1 MFDSV
6 QRRNDFLRQINSSV
20 DPEAYLYNMSNPSY
34 PAREKGQS
42 NWWDGFATWNKNRN
56 EVNRD
61 SYAGSY
67 IQNEDDIQTLME
79 AQQFILDKQEYD
91 ALVAEQ
97 QQNPDVD
104 NSAEIQR
111 LKDSL
116 LKNNKSYVETYNSI
130 LSTPSQKQFAFA
142 SDWDSPYLQRQ
153 EKPQMLTMS
162 TEAQLS
168 MIDNAIKN
176 KQKENE
182 DNLQKYSEYQE
193 NTEYWDKKISDY
205 YKYKSEKPG
214 MDLTDIDT
222 YVYKFPGLLGSSSG
236 TMGASAA
243 GWASSMLLFNPYT
256 APIGAIGLVASNLY
270 SREQES
276 NAEVYQAYKDKV
288 RDQADKD
295 GVYDKVLS
303 NARKQ
308 MAATGSYTDDQL
320 ANDDYVL
327 DQILTNNVSAENTK
341 FNTIMNNSMDGIKS
355 VYKDNMALSAL
366 DVAEDV
372 LTVTPLGKL
381 LGYGKKAATM
391 SKFARNINKRI
402 DDVIGYGLEGI
413 NKIPKRTIR
422 KQIVDLGGRMAL
434 TSVLEGAEEG
444 TQYMLSKDYQNG
456 IYDEDANL
464 AERWIDNVGRGIR
477 SIYAALTP
485 WDPVYSS
492 DEEFMENFK
501 GGAMLGGIMTGVAG
515 SISTVTTVRDQAKQ
529 VKFNNAF
536 KEIYSD
542 KVEQQDAVLKNIFY
556 ATQQA
561 NNNWDRVETAF
572 GNLKQANVEGL
583 TWQDIEEE
591 RKRANQIRNRFDS
604 DITKAAAERIGIN
617 KDSEDYILFTALTQ
631 HQDELV
637 DKTKKTKDQKAN
649 AVQQLIDSKEL
660 LDYVNNLEIV
670 RNGNVSVEDAKQAI
684 YSKYYLQAANKI
696 KSDIEQS
703 RQAADNLTAKT
714 KVRLNK
720 NSLNTVLTLVSAALL
735 DKEQYSKNIDKIR
748 TAKGFDER
756 LLEVP
761 VIHKDMMDAIEESI
775 YSTVEHQDA
784 LTKSIDFLLGRKPA
798 LDYLKQYKEARK
810 KEEEFVQNLND
821 AQSGKT
827 EEEVIEE
834 SEPIDIPEETDDQQR
849 AQSEKESESQQVVE
863 PSQEKQINTD
873 EKELEPIR
881 KAAQERL
888 SKLQDENS
896 LDKQYLDEVGE
907 KLKEIFTAKYPN
919 ARIDGYNE
927 YSAANRMQNEEPLDD
942 IFTDIYQLKLQL
954 EEAILNNDTDSNYR
968 ITKELEA
975 LLDKADEEISLY
987 QFQKEGE
994 AKLAQKSNA
1003 KIEEEYYQRKKQ
1015 YEEEQQADNILQ
1027 QQKQEEQ
1034 EIKDNVADKPVTDD
1048 KIDSNQTLTDVLSGV
1063 LGESYTQALQQQQQQ
1078 KAEPQ
1083 VSQEAKPLNEPLV
1096 YDRNVDPYS
1105 HQLGYHIT
1113 EPEQDSEGKWIRVS
1127 KPYTNYPELLNN
1139 EEFAEITSQPDFYQE
1154 VIRNGVECEVRPY
1167 TNPKTNKVEDSIYFI
1182 FNYKGKKY
1190 GAYLHTKNGITAGRD
1205 NPINRLPYERKSKIL
1220 ENLEALRNKIIS
1232 LYNSI
1237 KNDPSKVIVPT
1248 SIRLS
1253 NGRIRNEKNPD
1264 GSPKNKKL
1272 TEWKLTPEKNPYLIN
1287 SDNTKVSITTGPLGH
1302 SYSRWKGLIVSTKRS
1317 NRLGSANLQIT
1328 YKRQDGTEGTLSVQL
1343 NTRTFENERNT
1354 VEYILDLL
1362 LNQSNVVDQAGN
1374 VKDSNGNSLPLK
1386 AQDVLQLIVNYGG
1399 HTSTNPNDSRLDESQ
1414 LQARLSKQ
1422 FYQADDNH
1430 YVIGNTTYST
1440 QELLGPKR
1448 EDVIKYM
1455 QENFHWNIDEFNLN
1469 QGSFGD
1475 PDNVVSGFSQMK
1487 SYFKTS
1493 GKDKIVLKPGVLEFD
1508 KEDFGIGNNYS
1519 DKGISALGWYVKEGI
1534 LLTDAADRLY
1544 DVNIYVDDVTV
1555 VDRNQQNTQQKTA
1568 EKAAEFSSTSKQF
1581 DLPGENGSRN
1591 IFTMDDIFKILDGN
1605 DSTPGANYTVENI
1618 DGDKI
1623 DVQDATQWL
1632 SSKLGIIP
1640 EIVPSVIEVTQS
1652 GMSVVGKARIDSITL
1667 SELSPEGTQ
1676 YHEAWHR
1683 VSQLLISPKQRTKIL
1698 KRYTKKGFTEK
1709 QADEMLAEE
1718 FRSFMLY
1725 ADSKKDTKFKFD
1737 FDSKNWFRRVFDFI
1751 RLWARTGQYGLA
1763 KVMYYTAVG
1772 KYKGIKPSQ
1781 QNIDRFK
1788 QLYGEGAEM
1797 QVNGVKLKSIT
1808 TEKQLDD
1815 IVKSLLYAFFQTDFA
1830 NKPIDYYS
1838 LAKNKPTF
1846 ENLLRLLKNTQ
1857 ASDPNRINPVMDE
1870 IIERFNDVIVP
1881 RLILKLKGLGIR
1893 TFDITNSKKEDIEQ
1907 GADQVNVGQH
1917 TVEGM
1922 NISIKDNAPAEVKFF
1937 FQTIPVLELNN
1948 EGKLVN
1954 KLHPNTGFAQFYD
1967 SNLVWNSILK
1977 DLSGCRTISN
1987 IVSRVAQLA
1996 ETDNFYKSVLNKLT
2010 LLIKQSINKEN
2021 QQVAIQA
2028 EAMLSKL
2035 ETVITCDVNNYL
2047 TVKVQSDEVGSRT
2060 MRVLDNGVDLKAMK
2074 YPKIWSRS
2082 LFYNSGIFKYKDTE
2096 IVATQNAQH
2105 ILKTISNNIGS
2116 LINIF
2121 AQKNGIL
2128 VKGTQSIDFHEPN
2141 NLKNL
2146 KSMILNMFNTLGIG
2160 IDEPTL
2166 NKLLDSKVYGNV
2178 DADEYT
2184 KLSRFITSTANYGGM
2199 SSIKHTIDQ
2208 INKAIGKDG
2217 KVDKIVVNNNK
2228 EIKPNDIFTDNG
2240 FVKVLANTYAY
2251 VHASDSSLSTIGAEN
2266 NTYYKVSQNNFFKDR
2281 VDELNTD
2288 LDQLNNLS
2296 SVIYNQGSIILAAA
2310 KKGQKLSVETFI
2322 NFKDDESREQGR
2334 DYFGITDREDYI
2346 AKMTMILND
2355 RIISPTIGDKKT
2367 YHVISGVKLFHE
2379 PVNFTRTQNG
2389 TLITYGQQAL
2399 DVLLGYALDEYNRIQ
2414 NTIDQLDPNSD
2425 KYLDPSKRIKNYHT
2439 NNSYKDKQG
2448 KKHTVEPNG
2457 TRFISFN
2464 GIYTN
2469 KGFIS
2474 FNDPKLSSKDNLQKA
2489 KDYFFGLPAVYQ
2501 KTLLSGIIN
2510 QRVREEIQYAK
2521 ELGLISINNNG
2532 DIWSIRNIL
2541 LDDKVVAE
2549 RTERYT
2555 QLDPTN
2561 AQAYAIWD
2569 IFSDYVIGSII
2580 SVNEIEKLFSG
2591 DPAYYK
2597 VQYDEN
2603 GIVDNAVDK
2612 IKRSTAL
2619 TSTGTNNRLD
2629 FFNDPTVPT
2638 EYTVAELKDHEVK
2651 SKQYDIYENLFLL
2664 GNIKETIQELEGQEA
2679 WEEVKGKSIDEIS
2692 EVYPEAVKIAK
2703 QAAMSDVS
2711 GYKSGINV
2719 ADAAVY
2725 ISPNMYKNL
2734 MRMQGLWSKDV
2745 IRAFDILT
2753 NEATADKW
2761 ESDPKLY
2768 AQANKIILN
2777 SLKYMAFGTRFRDG
2791 LGIPYFN
2798 KMALFPLF
2806 KSVATG
2812 DLKPLYDRMMDKEN
2826 PLDMVMFNSA
2836 VKAGSESAQSYYEG
2850 TSDREV
2856 ELKDGSTTLAAEL
2869 MDIPEQRVRDLNK
2882 LHVYKQKYKY
2892 LRQQLLTDP
2901 HTHEEQMAGTQ
2912 FLKVNLSNLRMS
2924 DMYGS
2929 DGDQVSGQE
2938 IKDNIMSALNRL
2950 SNIGKQKL
2958 SDKLLDSEG
2967 NVNEVAVAKMLL
2979 DDAMESDANDNIISG
2994 LKKVIEK
3001 GSFDAYPLS
3010 ALSDNKWLESRFISL
3025 INKNVIDVQL
3035 PGGAFIQRS
3044 VFGVEATDSRVITP
3058 SMINDGRYLRS
3069 INDEG
3074 SMDAVV
3080 SINLLKHIIPNYD
3093 KMTFKQAR
3101 QWLLDHN
3108 IIGQNAKA
3116 NSIGYR
3122 IPTQSIASIS
3132 PLRFVDVFPEIMGD
3146 VVMLPEDFTKL
3157 TGSDFDIDK
3166 LYIARYGYDKQ
3177 GNIITDNSEDGIKNQ
3192 LMQNYLRVLLT
3203 KENTSSLKLS
3213 IDIATDNVKQVLE
3226 DIEGSK
3232 QKHNVQPLEVY
3243 SPKFQEAKKSEY
3255 TGGKAGIGPF
3265 ALNNAHHILT
3275 QLTKLKMAS
3284 NPFTKAFDIIELGRI
3299 FDQPTAGVQKG
3310 GRILDWLSA
3319 MINAFVDIAKD
3330 PYIVRL
3336 NVNQWTYNMVSFL
3349 LRTGKGKRTFYFM
3362 SQPILKEMAEEVLK
3376 TKGKFGIDNTKTPFQ
3391 LEQEAIDKV
3400 LNKYDPIGSIR
3411 NKYQYIF
3418 KDQQR
3423 AGQRVASLFETRL
3436 LDNGEETSILREL
3449 IKNPESF
3456 KEYDDYQVKV
3466 YFAWKAIK
3474 PYADSLAN
3482 LVKYSKV
3489 DTKKTGKSFAAQEIY
3504 LDGMEELKQDNRFK
3518 EGEVSRFFKE
3528 TFIDTKTQNS
3538 IPFGMKLFAN
3548 LLIRNTGRFSKQKK
3562 AILRSLGRLTNAD
3575 ENSLNV
3581 VINAMESQVKAK
3593 FFNDYLAKNKTSLR
3607 DMFIGG
3613 NSIAIRLNNFKLRIQ
3628 RGEFP
3633 DLYINNRYQNDFLEL
3648 LLPDMGVEYGLNFI
3662 SLSQVLTSDQTL
3674 DNNLINYWRELIEH
3688 PNERVSKLFKDLA
3701 IYAFYTTGDN
3711 STING
3716 FFKYLPNS
3724 FREELGYVQF
3734 MKEQLKSYAENS
3746 EFSDTDVEDIFLNNW
3761 QNDFLVKP
3769 VELFVDYM
3777 EEKESLKTVL
3787 FNTKDIVP
3795 GMISGEGN
3803 MSGRQLIK
3811 PIKRV
3816 KLQNGVYVSIFAPYV
3831 KIRIGNR
3838 SIENTHVYKLVGVYI
3853 KVIDNHYITIPVY
3866 GLVSKKGYKH
3876 KGYNIYEYGTPTQF
3890 DFNKEVQ
3897 YNYANVIDNQ
3907 ESMFEYLEETE
3918 QYGWDM
3924 MSSHGIKHIS
3934 NFFDAD
3940 QYISE
3945 YLEEDDVDI
3954 EEATVLDINNDSNTN
3969 NDNSN
3974 FANAEESKQTIQ
3986 SDRTILTNAE
3996 LVKLRPITSSANPR
4010 IAVASEHTDPVFF
4023 ANRIIDILDGKVK
4036 VDSKFTNESYTGSD
4050 FAALYL
4056 ITKHDGLPLKKL
4068 LEYKIPKLIHF
4079 SITGLGGTK
4088 YEPGVMK
4095 YNDLLD
4101 RIQSFIQQGLDP
4113 EMVTVRIDP
4122 IIPGVTPISAVEDII
4137 KRSSEMGIRNIRF
4150 SVMDQYSTTK
4160 KYMEQLG
4167 YDYSKYYD
4175 SKSLHARPEIQQG
4188 IAQKM
4193 LEFAKKYGVR
4203 LSTCAEPMAIPGI
4216 EKDGCLSVAAVN
4228 NMLGTSISEDQL
4240 GKQRALCSCYGG
4252 KVDLLRYDNKC
4263 ASSCVYCYA
4272 HHNANA
4278 NAIYYNQDGTLRDT
4292 PLTRTVE
4299 QDQQETQ
4306 NLNTRKTYSGII
4318 SNAKQWSDKE
4328 GWSIQY
4334 YYDKVL
4340 PNIDQAYQV
4349 EFKLADNQDVRP
4361 NFRGQM
4367 NFDYRNDKAD
4377 WVKSNT
4383 TIEAI
4388 RNGERTATTR
4398 FAYNGNM
4405 DYWLK
4410 VKVGDIIEFYRE
4422 GYESVKVVVTKPFTK
4437 LQDNSMPKQLSLFD
4451 NMTEEDK
4458 QLIQQQKERQDKQ
4471 CKDN

>member
-97 QQNPDVD
+97 QQNLDVD

-907 KLKEIFTAKYPN
+907 KLKEIFTTKYPN

-1015 YEEEQQADNILQ
+1015 YEEEQQANNILQ

-1034 EIKDNVADKPVTDD
+1034 EAKDKIADTPVTDD

-1063 LGESYTQALQQQQQQ
+1063 LGESYTQALQQQQEQEQQ
-1078 KAEPQ
+1078 
-1083 VSQEAKPLNEPLV
+1083 SQAQDTNKPLV

-1105 HQLGYHIT
+1105 HQLGYHLT
-1113 EPEQDSEGKWIRVS
+1113 DSKQDADGNWVRTPKQ
-1127 KPYTNYPELLNN
+1127 YTNAPDFLNN
-1139 EEFAEITSQPDFYQE
+1139 EEFAEATSQPDFYTE
-1154 VIRNGVECEVRPY
+1154 SIKNGIECQIIPY
-1167 TNPKTNKVEDSIYFI
+1167 TNPKTNEVEDSIYFV

-1190 GAYLHTKNGITAGRD
+1190 GAYVHTENGLTAGRN
-1205 NPINRLPYERKSKIL
+1205 NPINRLPFERKNKIL
-1220 ENLEALRNKIIS
+1220 ENLRALRSKITS
-1232 LYNSI
+1232 LHKQI
-1237 KNDPSKVIVPT
+1237 KNDPNKVIVPT
-1248 SIRLS
+1248 VIGLS

-1264 GSPKNKKL
+1264 GSPKNRKL
-1272 TEWKLTPEKNPYLIN
+1272 TEWTLTPERNPYLITY
-1287 SDNTKVSITTGPLGH
+1287 DNTKVSVTTGPLGNQ
-1302 SYSRWKGLIVSTKRS
+1302 SSRWRDQIVQFDKS
-1317 NRLGSANLQIT
+1317 NKLGSANIQIQ
-1328 YKRQDGTEGTLSVQL
+1328 YKRQDGTEGRLSVQL
-1343 NTRTFENERNT
+1343 NPRTFKNERNT

-1362 LNQSNVVDQAGN
+1362 LNQRNAVDQSGN
-1374 VKDSNGNSLPLK
+1374 VKDADGVSLPVK
-1386 AQDVLQLIVNYGG
+1386 ALDVLKLIVNYGAQ
-1399 HTSTNPNDSRLDESQ
+1399 TATNPEDQRLSESQ
-1414 LQARLSKQ
+1414 RQARLAKQ
-1422 FYQADDNH
+1422 FYQVDDNH
-1430 YVIGNTTYST
+1430 YAIGPTIYST
-1440 QELLGPKR
+1440 QEILGSKR
-1448 EDVIKYM
+1448 EEVIKYM
-1455 QENFHWNIDEFNLN
+1455 QDNFHWNLDEFNLSR
-1469 QGSFGD
+1469 GWFGD
-1475 PDNVVSGFSQMK
+1475 PDNAVFGFNQMK
-1487 SYFKTS
+1487 SYVKTT
-1493 GKDKIVLKPGVLEFD
+1493 GKDKIVIKPGILEFS
-1508 KEDFGIGNNYS
+1508 KEDFGIDNQHS
-1519 DKGISALGWYVKEGI
+1519 DKGISSLGWYIKEGI

-1544 DVNIYVDDVTV
+1544 DVNIYVDDVIVT
-1555 VDRNQQNTQQKTA
+1555 DRNKLSNQTKSA
-1568 EKAAEFSSTSKQF
+1568 EKAADTVSSSQVF

-1591 IFTMDDIFKILDGN
+1591 IFTMDDINSILDGN
-1605 DSTPGANYTVENI
+1605 RSKPDANYTVENI

-1623 DVQDATQWL
+1623 DVSDAIQWL
-1632 SSKLGIIP
+1632 SDKLGIIP
-1640 EIVPSVIEVTQS
+1640 DIVPSVIEITQS
-1652 GMSVVGKARIDSITL
+1652 GMYVVGKTRVDSITL
-1667 SELSPEGTQ
+1667 SELAPEGTQ

-1683 VSQLLISPKQRTKIL
+1683 VSQLLISPKQRNKIL
-1698 KRYTKKGFTEK
+1698 KRYTKQGLTEK

-1725 ADSKKDTKFKFD
+1725 ADSKKDTKFKFE

-1751 RLWARTGQYGLA
+1751 RLWSRTGQYGLA
-1763 KVMYYTAVG
+1763 KVMYYTAIG

-1788 QLYGEGAEM
+1788 QIYTDGADM

-1815 IVKSLLYAFFQTDFA
+1815 IVKSLLYAFFQTDFV

-1838 LAKNKPTF
+1838 LSKNKPSF

-1857 ASDPNRINPVMDE
+1857 AADLNRVNPVMDE
-1870 IIERFNDVIVP
+1870 IIEKFDEVIVP
-1881 RLILKLKGLGIR
+1881 RLITKLKKLGIR
-1893 TFDITNSKKEDIEQ
+1893 TFDVENSEIADIEE
-1907 GADQVNVGQH
+1907 GADNVNVGQH
-1917 TVEGM
+1917 IVEGM

-1937 FQTIPVLELNN
+1937 FQTIPVLEMNKD
-1948 EGKLVN
+1948 GQLVN
-1954 KLHPNTGFAQFYD
+1954 KLHPHTGFAQFYD
-1967 SNLVWNSILK
+1967 SNYVWNSILK
-1977 DLSGCRTISN
+1977 DLSGCRSIRN
-1987 IVSRVAQLA
+1987 IVNRVAQLA
-1996 ETDNFYKSVLNKLT
+1996 ETNNFYKSVLNKIT
-2010 LLIKQSINKEN
+2010 LLINQSVNSSNPKIA
-2021 QQVAIQA
+2021 VQA

-2035 ETVITCDVNNYL
+2035 ESVITCDINNYL
-2047 TVKVQSDEVGSRT
+2047 TVKVQVDEVGDRT
-2060 MRVLDNGVDLKAMK
+2060 MRLLDNGVDLKAMK
-2074 YPKIWSRS
+2074 YPKIWSKS
-2082 LFYNSGIFKYKDTE
+2082 LFYNSGIFRYQDNE
-2096 IVATQNAQH
+2096 VVPTQNASH
-2105 ILKTISNNIGS
+2105 ILKVISNNIGS

-2128 VKGTQSIDFHEPN
+2128 VKGDQSIDFHDPKYLRQ
-2141 NLKNL
+2141 LKNN
-2146 KSMILNMFNTLGIG
+2146 IIGMFNALGIG

-2166 NKLLDSKVYGNV
+2166 NKLLDSKVYG
-2178 DADEYT
+2178 DPKADEYT
-2184 KLSRFITSTANYGGM
+2184 KLSRFITSTANYGGL
-2199 SSIKHTIDQ
+2199 SSIKHTLDQ
-2208 INKAIGKDG
+2208 INKSIKNGKLG
-2217 KVDKIVVNNNK
+2217 KIILNNNK
-2228 EIKPNDIFTDNG
+2228 EVQPNDIFTDNG

-2281 VDELNTD
+2281 IDELNSD
-2288 LDQLNNLS
+2288 LDQISNLS
-2296 SVIYNQGSIILAAA
+2296 SVIYNQGSLLLDAI
-2310 KKGQKLSVETFI
+2310 KKGNKLSVETFI

-2379 PVNFTRTQNG
+2379 PVNFTNTERG
-2389 TLITYGQQAL
+2389 TIVTYGQQAL
-2399 DVLLGYALDEYNRIQ
+2399 DVLLGYMLDEYNRVQ
-2414 NTIDQLDPNSD
+2414 HTIDQLDPNSD
-2425 KYLDPSKRIKNYHT
+2425 QYLDKSKRIKNYHT
-2439 NNSYKDKQG
+2439 PNSYKDAKG
-2448 KKHTVEPNG
+2448 KKHQVEPNG

-2474 FNDPKLSSKDNLQKA
+2474 FNDPKLSSKENLQIA
-2489 KDYFFGLPAVYQ
+2489 KDYFFNLPAEHQ

-2510 QRVREEIQYAK
+2510 QRVKEEIQYAK
-2521 ELGLISINNNG
+2521 ELGLITINENG
-2532 DIWSIRNIL
+2532 NIWSIRNVL
-2541 LDDKVVAE
+2541 LDSNVVAE
-2549 RTERYT
+2549 RSKRYE

-2561 AQAYAIWD
+2561 AQGYAIWD

-2580 SVNEIEKLFSG
+2580 SINEIEKIFSG

-2651 SKQYDIYENLFLL
+2651 SKQYSIYENLFLL
-2664 GNIKETIQELEGQEA
+2664 GNIKETIQEIEGEDA
-2679 WEEVKGKSIDEIS
+2679 WKQVKDKSIDEIS
-2692 EVYPEAVKIAK
+2692 KIYPEAVKIAK

-2734 MRMQGLWSKDV
+2734 MRMQGLWSGDI

-2753 NEATADKW
+2753 NENTADKW

-2768 AQANKIILN
+2768 AQANKVILN

-2812 DLKPLYDRMMDKEN
+2812 DLKPLYDRMMDKNN

-2836 VKAGSESAQSYYEG
+2836 VKAGSENAQSYYEG
-2850 TSDREV
+2850 TSDREI

-2869 MDIPEQRVRDLNK
+2869 MDTPEQRVTDLNK
-2882 LHVYKQKYKY
+2882 LHVYRQRYKY

-2912 FLKVNLSNLRMS
+2912 FLKVNLSNLRMD
-2924 DMYGS
+2924 DMYGPE
-2929 DGDQVSGQE
+2929 GDQVTGQQ
-2938 IKDNIMSALNRL
+2938 IKDNIMRALNDL

-2958 SDKLLDSEG
+2958 SDQLLNSDGS
-2967 NVNEVAVAKMLL
+2967 VNEVALAKMLL
-2979 DDAMESDANDNIISG
+2979 KDAMESDANDNIISG
-2994 LKKVIEK
+2994 LKKVIDE
-3001 GSFDAYPLS
+3001 GGFRSFPLS

-3284 NPFTKAFDIIELGRI
+3284 NSFTNAFDITELGGI

-3362 SQPILKEMAEEVLK
+3362 SQPILKEIADEVLK

-3391 LEQEAIDKV
+3391 LEQEAVEKV
-3400 LNKYDPIGSIR
+3400 LAKYDPTGSIQK
-3411 NKYQYIF
+3411 KYQAIF
-3418 KDQQR
+3418 KDQEN
-3423 AGQRVASLFETRL
+3423 AGLETASLFETRM
-3436 LDNGEETSILREL
+3436 LDNGEETTILREL

-3456 KEYDDYQVKV
+3456 KNYNDYQVKV

-3489 DTKKTGKSFAAQEIY
+3489 DTKKTGKSFAAQDIY
-3504 LDGMEELKQDNRFK
+3504 LDGMEEMKYDQRFK
-3518 EGEVSRFFKE
+3518 EGEIHRFFTE
-3528 TFIDTKTQNS
+3528 TFIDVKTQNS
-3538 IPFGMKLFAN
+3538 IPFGMQLFSN
-3548 LLIRNTGRFSKQKK
+3548 LLIRNTDRFSKQKK
-3562 AILRSLGRLTNAD
+3562 TILRMLGRLTSVD
-3575 ENSLNV
+3575 ERSLNA

-3593 FFNDYLAKNKTSLR
+3593 FFNDYLRKNNISLK

-3633 DLYINNRYQNDFLEL
+3633 DLYIDGRYQNDFLEM
-3648 LLPDMGVEYGLNFI
+3648 LLPDMDVEYGLNFI
-3662 SLSQVLTSDQTL
+3662 SLSQVLTQDQTI

-3724 FREELGYVQF
+3724 FREESGYVQF
-3734 MKEQLKSYAENS
+3734 MQEQLDQYVNS
-3746 EFSDTDVEDIFLNNW
+3746 TEFSDTDIEDIFLNNW

-3769 VELFVDYM
+3769 VDLYIKYQDGQ
-3777 EEKESLKTVL
+3777 ESLKTIT
-3787 FNTKDIVP
+3787 FNQKDIVP
-3795 GMISGEGN
+3795 SIISGEGN
-3803 MSGRQLIK
+3803 MSGKQRIK
-3811 PIKRV
+3811 PIKWI
-3816 KLQNGVYVSIFAPYV
+3816 KINDQYVPMFSPYI

-3838 SIENTHVYKLVGVYI
+3838 SIENTHVYKLVGVYEKNI
-3853 KVIDNHYITIPVY
+3853 NRKQTLIPVY

-3897 YNYANVIDNQ
+3897 YDYSNVINNQ
-3907 ESMFEYLEETE
+3907 ESLYEYLEDTE
-3918 QYGWDM
+3918 QYGWDILE
-3924 MSSHGIKHIS
+3924 SHKLKHIDS
-3934 NFFDAD
+3934 LYNQD
-3940 QYISE
+3940 QYSDN
-3945 YLEEDDVDI
+3945 YQEEDDVED
-3954 EEATVLDINNDSNTN
+3954 ATVLTRTTESEQNVSENISN
-3969 NDNSN
+3969 
-3974 FANAEESKQTIQ
+3974 
-3986 SDRTILTNAE
+3986 
-3996 LVKLRPITSSANPR
+3996 
-4010 IAVASEHTDPVFF
+4010 ASEY
-4023 ANRIIDILDGKVK
+4023 
-4036 VDSKFTNESYTGSD
+4036 TNHSGGAYGADTEWD
-4050 FAALYL
+4050 L
-4056 ITKHDGLPLKKL
+4056 IG
-4068 LEYKIPKLIHF
+4068 
-4079 SITGLGGTK
+4079 
-4088 YEPGVMK
+4088 
-4095 YNDLLD
+4095 
-4101 RIQSFIQQGLDP
+4101 R
-4113 EMVTVRIDP
+4113 
-4122 IIPGVTPISAVEDII
+4122 
-4137 KRSSEMGIRNIRF
+4137 
-4150 SVMDQYSTTK
+4150 
-4160 KYMEQLG
+4160 
-4167 YDYSKYYD
+4167 
-4175 SKSLHARPEIQQG
+4175 
-4188 IAQKM
+4188 
-4193 LEFAKKYGVR
+4193 KYGVTNNKHYRQQDNISLSKR
-4203 LSTCAEPMAIPGI
+4203 LRDSNIQATVLSEQQMEYARQQLEQLLGKKYPNTLEGNLQVRNYYQVSQADAVYAIGTI
-4216 EKDGCLSVAAVN
+4216 NSSKNGVTGGTNTAV
-4228 NMLGTSISEDQL
+4228 QL
-4240 GKQRALCSCYGG
+4240 GITM
-4252 KVDLLRYDNKC
+4252 NKP
-4263 ASSCVYCYA
+4263 VYVF
-4272 HHNANA
+4272 
-4278 NAIYYNQDGTLRDT
+4278 D
-4292 PLTRTVE
+4292 
-4299 QDQQETQ
+4299 
-4306 NLNTRKTYSGII
+4306 LNTEQWHTYSGDKFIQTDTPTLTKNFAGVGTRDIENYVTKDKSTNQWINNPKYVGDEKRNAALKAIEDVFKKTFGEQSNSI
-4318 SNAKQWSDKE
+4318 SDAKQ
-4328 GWSIQY
+4328 
-4334 YYDKVL
+4334 
-4340 PNIDQAYQV
+4340 P
-4349 EFKLADNQDVRP
+4349 
-4361 NFRGQM
+4361 
-4367 NFDYRNDKAD
+4367 
-4377 WVKSNT
+4377 
-4383 TIEAI
+4383 
-4388 RNGERTATTR
+4388 
-4398 FAYNGNM
+4398 
-4405 DYWLK
+4405 
-4410 VKVGDIIEFYRE
+4410 
-4422 GYESVKVVVTKPFTK
+4422 
-4437 LQDNSMPKQLSLFD
+4437 SLFD
-4451 NMTEEDK
+4451 NMTEQDK

-4471 CKDN
+4471 CKG

>member
-6 QRRNDFLRQINSSV
+6 QRRNDFLHQINSSV

-97 QQNPDVD
+97 QQNPDID

-111 LKDSL
+111 LRDSL

-243 GWASSMLLFNPYT
+243 GWASSMLLFNPFT

-295 GVYDKVLS
+295 GIYDKVLS

-308 MAATGSYTDDQL
+308 IAATGSYTDDQL

-444 TQYMLSKDYQNG
+444 TQYMLSKDYQKG
-456 IYDEDANL
+456 IHDEDANL

-492 DEEFMENFK
+492 DEEFIENFK

-515 SISTVTTVRDQAKQ
+515 SIGTVTTVRDQAKQ

-536 KEIYSD
+536 NKIYSD

-703 RQAADNLTAKT
+703 KQAADNLTAKT

-761 VIHKDMMDAIEESI
+761 VIHKDMMDTIEESI

-821 AQSGKT
+821 TQSGKT

-834 SEPIDIPEETDDQQR
+834 SEPIDIPEETNDQQR
-849 AQSEKESESQQVVE
+849 AQSEEKPESQQAVE
-863 PSQEKQINTD
+863 PDQDKQINID

-896 LDKQYLDEVGE
+896 VDKKYLDEIGE
-907 KLKEIFTAKYPN
+907 KLKKIFTTKYPN
-919 ARIDGYNE
+919 ARIDSYNE

-942 IFTDIYQLKLQL
+942 VFTDIYQLKLQL
-954 EEAILNNDTDSNYR
+954 EEAILNNDTDSKDR
-968 ITKELEA
+968 ITKELET

-994 AKLAQKSNA
+994 DKLAQKSNA

-1015 YEEEQQADNILQ
+1015 YEEEQQANNILQ

-1034 EIKDNVADKPVTDD
+1034 EIKDNVADKPITDD

-1063 LGESYTQALQQQQQQ
+1063 LGESYTQALEQQQQSQQ
-1078 KAEPQ
+1078 ESEQQA
-1083 VSQEAKPLNEPLV
+1083 SQETKPINEPLV

-1154 VIRNGVECEVRPY
+1154 IIRNGVECEVRPY

-1205 NPINRLPYERKSKIL
+1205 NPINRLPYERKAKIL

-1272 TEWKLTPEKNPYLIN
+1272 TEWELTPEKNPYLIN

-1302 SYSRWKGLIVSTKRS
+1302 SYSRWKGLIVSTKGG

-1399 HTSTNPNDSRLDESQ
+1399 HTSTNPNDSRLDASQ
-1414 LQARLSKQ
+1414 LQARLAKQ

-1475 PDNVVSGFSQMK
+1475 PDSVVSGFSQMK

-1508 KEDFGIGNNYS
+1508 KEDFGIGNKYS

-1568 EKAAEFSSTSKQF
+1568 EKAAEFSSTSKEF

-1870 IIERFNDVIVP
+1870 IIERFDEVIVP

-1893 TFDITNSKKEDIEQ
+1893 AFDTTNSEKADIEE

-2047 TVKVQSDEVGSRT
+2047 TVKVQSYEAGSRT

-2146 KSMILNMFNTLGIG
+2146 KSMILNIFNTLGIG

-2379 PVNFTRTQNG
+2379 PVNFTKTQNG

-2425 KYLDPSKRIKNYHT
+2425 KYLDTSKRIKNYHT

-2474 FNDPKLSSKDNLQKA
+2474 FNDPKLSSKDNLQRA
-2489 KDYFFGLPAVYQ
+2489 KDYFFGLPAVHQ

-2521 ELGLISINNNG
+2521 ELGLISINDNG

-2924 DMYGS
+2924 DMYGH

-2938 IKDNIMSALNRL
+2938 IKNNIMSALNRL
-2950 SNIGKQKL
+2950 SDMGKQKL

-2967 NVNEVAVAKMLL
+2967 NVDEVAVAKMLL

-2994 LKKVIEK
+2994 LKKVIEE

-3044 VFGVEATDSRVITP
+3044 VFGVEATDTRVITP
-3058 SMINDGRYLRS
+3058 SMINDGRYLKS
-3069 INDEG
+3069 INEEG

-3080 SINLLKHIIPNYD
+3080 SINLLKHIIPGYD
-3093 KMTFKQAR
+3093 KMTFREAR
-3101 QWLLDHN
+3101 QWLIDHN

-3132 PLRFVDVFPEIMGD
+3132 ALRFVDAFPEIMGD

-3157 TGSDFDIDK
+3157 TGSDK
-3166 LYIARYGYDKQ
+3166 YHCLNQY
-3177 GNIITDNSEDGIKNQ
+3177 NIKN
-3192 LMQNYLRVLLT
+3192 LFNCWKTLRAFIDWA
-3203 KENTSSLKLS
+3203 TSSQ
-3213 IDIATDNVKQVLE
+3213 A
-3226 DIEGSK
+3226 
-3232 QKHNVQPLEVY
+3232 
-3243 SPKFQEAKKSEY
+3243 
-3255 TGGKAGIGPF
+3255 
-3265 ALNNAHHILT
+3265 
-3275 QLTKLKMAS
+3275 
-3284 NPFTKAFDIIELGRI
+3284 
-3299 FDQPTAGVQKG
+3299 
-3310 GRILDWLSA
+3310 
-3319 MINAFVDIAKD
+3319 
-3330 PYIVRL
+3330 VR
-3336 NVNQWTYNMVSFL
+3336 Y
-3349 LRTGKGKRTFYFM
+3349 
-3362 SQPILKEMAEEVLK
+3362 
-3376 TKGKFGIDNTKTPFQ
+3376 
-3391 LEQEAIDKV
+3391 
-3400 LNKYDPIGSIR
+3400 
-3411 NKYQYIF
+3411 
-3418 KDQQR
+3418 
-3423 AGQRVASLFETRL
+3423 
-3436 LDNGEETSILREL
+3436 
-3449 IKNPESF
+3449 
-3456 KEYDDYQVKV
+3456 
-3466 YFAWKAIK
+3466 
-3474 PYADSLAN
+3474 
-3482 LVKYSKV
+3482 
-3489 DTKKTGKSFAAQEIY
+3489 
-3504 LDGMEELKQDNRFK
+3504 
-3518 EGEVSRFFKE
+3518 
-3528 TFIDTKTQNS
+3528 
-3538 IPFGMKLFAN
+3538 
-3548 LLIRNTGRFSKQKK
+3548 
-3562 AILRSLGRLTNAD
+3562 
-3575 ENSLNV
+3575 
-3581 VINAMESQVKAK
+3581 
-3593 FFNDYLAKNKTSLR
+3593 
-3607 DMFIGG
+3607 
-3613 NSIAIRLNNFKLRIQ
+3613 
-3628 RGEFP
+3628 
-3633 DLYINNRYQNDFLEL
+3633 
-3648 LLPDMGVEYGLNFI
+3648 
-3662 SLSQVLTSDQTL
+3662 
-3674 DNNLINYWRELIEH
+3674 
-3688 PNERVSKLFKDLA
+3688 
-3701 IYAFYTTGDN
+3701 
-3711 STING
+3711 
-3716 FFKYLPNS
+3716 
-3724 FREELGYVQF
+3724 
-3734 MKEQLKSYAENS
+3734 
-3746 EFSDTDVEDIFLNNW
+3746 
-3761 QNDFLVKP
+3761 
-3769 VELFVDYM
+3769 
-3777 EEKESLKTVL
+3777 
-3787 FNTKDIVP
+3787 
-3795 GMISGEGN
+3795 
-3803 MSGRQLIK
+3803 
-3811 PIKRV
+3811 
-3816 KLQNGVYVSIFAPYV
+3816 
-3831 KIRIGNR
+3831 
-3838 SIENTHVYKLVGVYI
+3838 
-3853 KVIDNHYITIPVY
+3853 
-3866 GLVSKKGYKH
+3866 
-3876 KGYNIYEYGTPTQF
+3876 
-3890 DFNKEVQ
+3890 
-3897 YNYANVIDNQ
+3897 
-3907 ESMFEYLEETE
+3907 
-3918 QYGWDM
+3918 
-3924 MSSHGIKHIS
+3924 
-3934 NFFDAD
+3934 
-3940 QYISE
+3940 
-3945 YLEEDDVDI
+3945 
-3954 EEATVLDINNDSNTN
+3954 
-3969 NDNSN
+3969 
-3974 FANAEESKQTIQ
+3974 
-3986 SDRTILTNAE
+3986 
-3996 LVKLRPITSSANPR
+3996 
-4010 IAVASEHTDPVFF
+4010 
-4023 ANRIIDILDGKVK
+4023 
-4036 VDSKFTNESYTGSD
+4036 
-4050 FAALYL
+4050 
-4056 ITKHDGLPLKKL
+4056 
-4068 LEYKIPKLIHF
+4068 
-4079 SITGLGGTK
+4079 
-4088 YEPGVMK
+4088 
-4095 YNDLLD
+4095 
-4101 RIQSFIQQGLDP
+4101 
-4113 EMVTVRIDP
+4113 
-4122 IIPGVTPISAVEDII
+4122 
-4137 KRSSEMGIRNIRF
+4137 
-4150 SVMDQYSTTK
+4150 
-4160 KYMEQLG
+4160 
-4167 YDYSKYYD
+4167 
-4175 SKSLHARPEIQQG
+4175 
-4188 IAQKM
+4188 
-4193 LEFAKKYGVR
+4193 
-4203 LSTCAEPMAIPGI
+4203 
-4216 EKDGCLSVAAVN
+4216 
-4228 NMLGTSISEDQL
+4228 
-4240 GKQRALCSCYGG
+4240 
-4252 KVDLLRYDNKC
+4252 
-4263 ASSCVYCYA
+4263 
-4272 HHNANA
+4272 
-4278 NAIYYNQDGTLRDT
+4278 
-4292 PLTRTVE
+4292 
-4299 QDQQETQ
+4299 
-4306 NLNTRKTYSGII
+4306 
-4318 SNAKQWSDKE
+4318 
-4328 GWSIQY
+4328 
-4334 YYDKVL
+4334 
-4340 PNIDQAYQV
+4340 
-4349 EFKLADNQDVRP
+4349 
-4361 NFRGQM
+4361 
-4367 NFDYRNDKAD
+4367 
-4377 WVKSNT
+4377 
-4383 TIEAI
+4383 
-4388 RNGERTATTR
+4388 
-4398 FAYNGNM
+4398 
-4405 DYWLK
+4405 
-4410 VKVGDIIEFYRE
+4410 
-4422 GYESVKVVVTKPFTK
+4422 
-4437 LQDNSMPKQLSLFD
+4437 
-4451 NMTEEDK
+4451 
-4458 QLIQQQKERQDKQ
+4458 
-4471 CKDN
+4471 